1 MLLDLDPD
9 QLLNLTISFLLPF
22 FRIGAFF
29 MALPLF
35 GSRLVNTRVRISLSF
50 VIAIIVTPVVYIPE
64 HDPISPAYIVL
75 IAEQLVIGFV
85 LGFAVTILFQLFS
98 LAGQLA
104 AMKAGLGFAMSNDPA
119 NGISVATLG
128 QYYLSM
134 VALAFLGTDGHLVMI
149 EYLAESFEYWPI
161 GGGFDSQRYWQ
172 LVLLG
177 GWMFEKAL
185 LIVLPLGIA
194 VLVINLSFGVV
205 AKASP
210 QLNIFALGFPIIMLF
225 SLFFFWVMLEDFL
238 DIYTLFFREMID
250 WMKVTWGIQLDG

>member
-1 MLLDLDPD
+1 MLEINPD
-9 QLLNLTISFLLPF
+9 QLLDLTISFLLPF

-35 GSRLVNTRVRISLSF
+35 GSRLVNSRVRISFSF
-50 VIAIIVTPVVYIPE
+50 LVAVIVTPVINVPYY
-64 HDPISPAYIVL
+64 DPISPAYIVL

-85 LGFAVTILFQLFS
+85 LGFIVTILFQLFS

-134 VALAFLGTDGHLVMI
+134 VALAFLGTNGHLVMI
-149 EYLAESFEYWPI
+149 EYLAESFNYWPI
-161 GGGFDSQRYWQ
+161 GSGFDSQRYWQ
-172 LVLLG
+172 LVSLG

-185 LIVLPLGIA
+185 LIVLPLA
-194 VLVINLSFGVV
+194 VSVLIINLSFGVV

-225 SLFFFWVMLEDFL
+225 SLFFFWIMLDDFL
-238 DIYTLFFREMID
+238 NIYLLFFGELID
-250 WMKVTWGIQLDG
+250 WLKVTWGVHLHG

>member
-1 MLLDLDPD
+1 MLELNPD
-9 QLLNLTISFLLPF
+9 QLLTWTIGFLLPF

-35 GSRLVNTRVRISLSF
+35 GSRLVSTRVRVVFSF
-50 VIAIIVTPVVYIPE
+50 LVAIIVTPIVNVPSY
-64 HDPISPAYIVL
+64 DPISPAYIVL
-75 IAEQLVIGFV
+75 IAEQLIVGFV
-85 LGFAVTILFQLFS
+85 LGFVVTILFQLFS

-134 VALAFLGTDGHLVMI
+134 VALAFLGTNGHLVMI
-149 EYLAESFEYWPI
+149 EYLAESFNYWPI
-161 GGGFDSQRYWQ
+161 GSGFNSQRYLQ

-185 LIVLPLGIA
+185 LIVLPLAIV

-225 SLFFFWVMLEDFL
+225 SLFFFWVMLDEFL
-238 DIYTLFFREMID
+238 GIYLLFFTEITD
-250 WMKVTWGIQLDG
+250 WMKTTWGIHLNG

>member
-1 MLLDLDPD
+1 MLELNPD

-22 FRIGAFF
+22 FRIGAFL

-35 GSRLVNTRVRISLSF
+35 GSQLVNARARIAYAFLIS
-50 VIAIIVTPVVYIPE
+50 VIVTPLVTVPAY
-64 HDPISPAYIVL
+64 DPISPAYVVL
-75 IAEQLVIGFV
+75 IAEQLVIGFA
-85 LGFAVTILFQLFS
+85 LGFVITILFQLFA

-119 NGISVATLG
+119 NGVSVATLG

-134 VALAFLGTDGHLVMI
+134 VALAFLGTNGHLVVM
-149 EYLAESFEYWPI
+149 EYLVESFNYWPI
-161 GGGFDSQRYWQ
+161 GQGFDSQHYWQ

-185 LIVLPLGIA
+185 LIVLPLAIA

-225 SLFFFWVMLEDFL
+225 SLFFFWIMLEDFL
-238 DIYTLFFREMID
+238 DIYLLFFDEIID
-250 WMKVTWGIQLDG
+250 WLKTTWGIRLDG

>member
-1 MLLDLDPD
+1 MLELNPD
-9 QLLNLTISFLLPF
+9 QLLSLTISFMLPF
-22 FRIGAFF
+22 FRIGAFL

-35 GSRLVNTRVRISLSF
+35 GSQLVNARARIAFAF
-50 VIAIIVTPVVYIPE
+50 VIAIIVTPVIDQPVF
-64 HDPISPAYIVL
+64 DPISPGFIVL

-85 LGFAVTILFQLFS
+85 LGFVVTILFQLFA

-134 VALAFLGTDGHLVMI
+134 VALAFLATNGHLVMI
-149 EYLAESFEYWPI
+149 EYLADSFNYWPI
-161 GGGFDSQRYWQ
+161 GAGFDSDRYWQ

-185 LIVLPLGIA
+185 LVVLPLAIS
-194 VLVINLSFGVV
+194 VLIINLSFGVV

-210 QLNIFALGFPIIMLF
+210 QLNIFALGFPVIMLF

-238 DIYTLFFREMID
+238 DIYLLFFNEITE
-250 WMKVTWGIQLDG
+250 WLKVTWGIR

>member
-1 MLLDLDPD
+1 MLELYPD

-35 GSRLVNTRVRISLSF
+35 GSQLVNTRVRIAFSF
-50 VIAIIVTPVVYIPE
+50 VVAVIITPVIEVPSY
-64 HDPISPAYIVL
+64 DPVSPAYIIL
-75 IAEQLVIGFV
+75 IAEQLIIGFV
-85 LGFAVTILFQLFS
+85 LGFVITILFQLFS

-134 VALAFLGTDGHLVMI
+134 VALAFLGTNGHLVVI
-149 EYLAESFEYWPI
+149 EYMAESFDYWPI
-161 GGGFDSQRYWQ
+161 GSGFDSDRYWQ

-185 LIVLPLGIA
+185 LIVLPLAIA

-210 QLNIFALGFPIIMLF
+210 QLNVFALGFPVIMLF
-225 SLFFFWVMLEDFL
+225 SLFFFWIMLEDFL
-238 DIYTLFFREMID
+238 TIYRLFFEEIMD
-250 WMKVTWGIQLDG
+250 WMSTTWGIRLHG

>member
-1 MLLDLDPD
+1 MLELNPD
-9 QLLNLTISFLLPF
+9 ELLNLTISFLLPF

-35 GSRLVNTRVRISLSF
+35 GSRLVNARARVAFSF
-50 VIAIIVTPVVYIPE
+50 LVAVIVTPVIDIPDY
-64 HDPISPAYIVL
+64 DPVSPAYIVL

-85 LGFAVTILFQLFS
+85 MGFVITILFQLFS

-149 EYLAESFEYWPI
+149 EYLAESFNYWPI
-161 GGGFDSQRYWQ
+161 GGGFESQKYWQ

-177 GWMFEKAL
+177 SWMFEKAL
-185 LIVLPLGIA
+185 LIVMPLAIA
-194 VLVINLSFGVV
+194 VLVINLSFGIV

-210 QLNIFALGFPIIMLF
+210 QLNIFALGFPVIMLF

-238 DIYTLFFREMID
+238 DIYLLFFREVTD
-250 WMKVTWGIQLDG
+250 WMKGTWGIQLNG

>member
-1 MLLDLDPD
+1 MLELYPD

-35 GSRLVNTRVRISLSF
+35 GSRLVSTRVRIAFSF
-50 VIAIIVTPVVYIPE
+50 VVAVIITPVINVPSY
-64 HDPISPAYIVL
+64 DPISPAYVVL

-85 LGFAVTILFQLFS
+85 LGFVITILFQLFS

-134 VALAFLGTDGHLVMI
+134 VALAFLGTNGHLVMI
-149 EYLAESFEYWPI
+149 EYLAESFTYWPI
-161 GGGFDSQRYWQ
+161 GKGFNSEYYWDV
-172 LVLLG
+172 VLLG

-210 QLNIFALGFPIIMLF
+210 QLNVFALGFPVIMLF
-225 SLFFFWVMLEDFL
+225 SLFFFWIMLDDFL
-238 DIYTLFFREMID
+238 NIYTLFFAEIID
-250 WMKVTWGIQLDG
+250 WMKTTWGIRLNG